1 MKEKNINRT
10 QEDGEYPLKEFL
22 EDLEEVLE
30 ESKGNWKSSFETSP
44 RDKVKDPAEIE
55 RQRRERQEK
64 DRNAGSVFIKD
75 AEGKKLEIKVHYK
88 DDMGYHL
95 NLTDEYI
102 ERITDIK
109 GLDKL
114 HHLEDLELG
123 GNRISKIEGL
133 DSLKNL
139 RRLNLFS
146 NKIKKIQGLDK
157 LANLEKIDLDDNQI
171 TDIEGLDSLKN
182 LRELSLRENKI
193 TIIKGLEGLKSLTSL
208 DLSGNQIR
216 EFKGLEGSSLTD
228 LDLSYNQITNMQG
241 LCNMKYLEELDLCG
255 NRISEIEGLD
265 GCPNLVYL
273 NLEGNELPNSCDNR
287 VYNAEC
293 EEDYDILK
301 FYTNSGPWLKFINRI
316 RL

>member
-1 MKEKNINRT
+1 MKEKISLSKEKNIKRT
-10 QEDGEYPLKEFL
+10 QEEGKYPLKEFL
-22 EDLEEVLE
+22 EDLDEVLE
-30 ESKGNWKSSFETSP
+30 ESKGNWGSSYEMGP
-44 RDKVKDPAEIE
+44 RDKVKDPAEIK
-55 RQRRERQEK
+55 RRDEECEEK
-64 DRNAGSVFIKD
+64 DRNAGSVFIRD

-95 NLTDEYI
+95 GLTGKNI

-123 GNRISKIEGL
+123 GNSISKIEGL
-133 DSLKNL
+133 DSLKSL

-157 LANLEKIDLDDNQI
+157 LTNLEKLNLDYNQI
-171 TDIEGLDSLKN
+171 IDIEGLENLKN
-182 LRELSLRENKI
+182 LRSLSLRENRI
-193 TIIKGLEGLKSLTSL
+193 TEIKELKSLKSL
-208 DLSGNQIR
+208 MFLYLSKNQIR
-216 EFKGLEGSSLTD
+216 EFKGFEGSSLTD

-241 LCNMKYLEELDLCG
+241 LCNMKFLEGLDLCG
-255 NRISEIEGLD
+255 NMISEIDGLD

-287 VYNAEC
+287 TYNAEC
-293 EEDYDILK
+293 KEDREFLRSLADTVGLA
-301 FYTNSGPWLKFINRI
+301 
-316 RL
+316 

>member
-1 MKEKNINRT
+1 MKEKSIKRT
-10 QEDGEYPLKEFL
+10 QEEGKYPLKEFL

-30 ESKGNWKSSFETSP
+30 ESKGNWKNSYEMGP

-55 RQRRERQEK
+55 RRDKERQEK
-64 DRNAGSVFIKD
+64 DRNAGSVFIKN

-95 NLTDEYI
+95 NLTGEYI

-114 HHLEDLELG
+114 HYLEDLELG

-146 NKIKKIQGLDK
+146 NKIKKIRGLDK
-157 LANLEKIDLDDNQI
+157 LTNLRKLDLDDNQI
-171 TDIEGLDSLKN
+171 TDIEGLENLKN
-182 LRELSLRENKI
+182 LRSLSLRENRI
-193 TIIKGLEGLKSLTSL
+193 TVIKGLESLMCL

-241 LCNMKYLEELDLCG
+241 LCNMKYLEGLDLCG
-255 NRISEIEGLD
+255 NMISEIDGLD

-287 VYNAEC
+287 TYSAEC
-293 EEDYDILK
+293 EEDREFLRSLADTIGLA
-301 FYTNSGPWLKFINRI
+301 
-316 RL
+316 

>member
-1 MKEKNINRT
+1 MKEEDIKRT
-10 QEDGEYPLKEFL
+10 QEEGKYPLRGFL
-22 EDLEEVLE
+22 EDLEEALE
-30 ESKGNWKSSFETSP
+30 ELKGNWKSSYEMSP

-95 NLTDEYI
+95 GLTGKHI

-114 HHLEDLELG
+114 HHLEALKLG

-139 RRLNLFS
+139 RRLSLFS
-146 NKIKKIQGLDK
+146 NKIKKIHGFDK
-157 LANLEKIDLDDNQI
+157 LTNLEKLDLDDNQI
-171 TDIEGLDSLKN
+171 IDIEGLDSLKN
-182 LRELSLRENKI
+182 LRSLSLRENKI
-193 TIIKGLEGLKSLTSL
+193 TVIKGLEGLKSLTSL

-216 EFKGLEGSSLTD
+216 DFKGLEGSGLTD

-241 LCNMKYLEELDLCG
+241 LCNMKYLEGLDLCG
-255 NRISEIEGLD
+255 NRISEIDGLD

-287 VYNAEC
+287 TYNAEY
-293 EEDYDILK
+293 EEDREFLRSLAHSIGLA
-301 FYTNSGPWLKFINRI
+301 
-316 RL
+316 